1 MIVMGF
7 ISQPPLRR
15 RQSTATSTCGAHGA
29 VRRARPTLTLAG
41 PVAHHGQRPFAKG
54 GGRRMRRLIK
64 IYDTTL
70 RDGTQGEG
78 VSFSMEDKVRLATR
92 MDAIGIHY
100 IEGGWPGSNPKDL
113 RFFRRMQDVSLK
125 HARLA
130 AFSMTRR
137 AGGSTASDANMQA
150 ILDAGAPVATIVGKA
165 WDFHVTQA
173 LGTTLEENL
182 SMVHDTIAYLRPK
195 MDEVLFDAEHFFD
208 GFRANREYAL
218 ATLRAAERAGAHW
231 LVLCDTNGGTLPG
244 DLVEILRV
252 VKGAVTTPL
261 GIHVHNDAECAV
273 ANSLAAAAEGVGQ
286 IQGTINGFGERCGN
300 ANLVS
305 IIPSLVL
312 KMGIDCIPEAHLRE
326 LRDMS
331 RFVAELANRKP
342 WDAQPY
348 VGDSAFAHK
357 GGMHVSAVL
366 KHPETYEHIDPA
378 AVGNHRRVLVSELAG
393 KSNIVWKAR
402 EFGINIDQD
411 TPDSRRILDRLK
423 QLEDEGFQ
431 FEGAEASFELLMER
445 ALGRHRPYFELDAYR
460 VIVEEQSGDDE
471 PVAEATVRVKV
482 KGILEH
488 TAAAGNGPVNALDH
502 ALRKALEQFYPNLK
516 EMRLL
521 DYKVR
526 ILDESKG
533 TAAKTR
539 VLITSG
545 DMRETWGTVGVAD
558 NIIEASWLA
567 LVDSVEYKLRA
578 DSRQGQ
584 A

>member
-1 MIVMGF
+1 MPC
-7 ISQPPLRR
+7 Q
-15 RQSTATSTCGAHGA
+15 
-29 VRRARPTLTLAG
+29 ARPTTPRTINAIPTSTIPRIG
-41 PVAHHGQRPFAKG
+41 PP
-54 GGRRMRRLIK
+54 MRRSTSRLHQAPRARLDVFGPLPHDVGMRRAIK

-78 VSFSMEDKVRLATR
+78 VSFSMEDKVRLAAR
-92 MDAIGIHY
+92 FDAIGIHY

-113 RFFRRMQDVSLK
+113 RFFRRMHDVSLK
-125 HARLA
+125 HAKLC

-137 AGGSTASDANMQA
+137 AGVSAVGDA
-150 ILDAGAPVATIVGKA
+150 
-165 WDFHVTQA
+165 
-173 LGTTLEENL
+173 
-182 SMVHDTIAYLRPK
+182 
-195 MDEVLFDAEHFFD
+195 
-208 GFRANREYAL
+208 
-218 ATLRAAERAGAHW
+218 
-231 LVLCDTNGGTLPG
+231 NGGTLPH
-244 DLVEILRV
+244 DLVAILQV
-252 VKGAVTTPL
+252 VKREVPARL

-273 ANSLAAAAEGVGQ
+273 ANPLAAVSEGVEQ
-286 IQGTINGFGERCGN
+286 VQGTINGFGERCGN

-312 KMGIDCIPEAHLRE
+312 KMGVDCIPEAHLRE
-326 LRDMS
+326 LRDVS
-331 RFVAELANRKP
+331 RFVSELANRKP
-342 WDAQPY
+342 WTSQPY

-366 KHPETYEHIDPA
+366 KHPETYEHIDPQ
-378 AVGNHRRVLVSELAG
+378 AVGNHRRVLVSELSG
-393 KSNIVWKAR
+393 KSNVLWKAR
-402 EFGINIDQD
+402 EYGIDLDQA

-423 QLEDEGFQ
+423 ALEDEGFQ

-445 ALGRHRPYFELDAYR
+445 ALGRLRPYFELDAYR
-460 VIVEEQSGDDE
+460 VIVEEQNASGA
-471 PVAEATVRVKV
+471 PVAEATVRVRV

-502 ALRKALEQFYPNLK
+502 ALRKALEEFYPNLK

-526 ILDESKG
+526 ILHDSNA

-545 DMRETWGTVGVAD
+545 DAQETWGTVGVAD
-558 NIIEASWLA
+558 NIIEASWQA
-567 LVDSVEYKLRA
+567 LVDSVEYKLRR
-578 DSRQGQ
+578 DERSR

>member
-1 MIVMGF
+1 
-7 ISQPPLRR
+7 
-15 RQSTATSTCGAHGA
+15 
-29 VRRARPTLTLAG
+29 
-41 PVAHHGQRPFAKG
+41 
-54 GGRRMRRLIK
+54 MRRLIK

-78 VSFSMEDKVRLATR
+78 VAFSMEDKVRLTTR
-92 MDAIGIHY
+92 LDAVGVHY

-113 RFFRRMQDVSLK
+113 RFFRRMQDVTLK
-125 HARLA
+125 QAKLA

-137 AGGSTASDANMQA
+137 AGGSAETDPNMQA
-150 ILDAGAPVATIVGKA
+150 VVAAGTPVATIVGKS
-165 WDFHVTQA
+165 WDFHVTEA
-173 LGTTLEENL
+173 LGTTREENL
-182 SMVHDTIAYLRPK
+182 AMVGDTIAFLRPK
-195 MDEVLFDAEHFFD
+195 LEEVLFDAEHFFD

-218 ATLRAAERAGAHW
+218 ATLRAAEQSGAHW
-231 LVLCDTNGGTLPG
+231 LVLCDTNGGTLPA
-244 DLVEILRV
+244 DLVAILRQVKQV
-252 VKGAVTTPL
+252 VKTPL

-326 LRDMS
+326 LRDVS
-331 RFVAELANRKP
+331 RFVSELANRKP
-342 WDAQPY
+342 WDSQPY

-402 EFGINIDQD
+402 EFGIDIDQD

-460 VIVEEQSGDDE
+460 VIVEDQSGDGE
-471 PVAEATVRVKV
+471 PVAEATVRVRV
-482 KGILEH
+482 KGMLEH

-502 ALRKALEQFYPNLK
+502 ALRKALEEFYPNLK

-521 DYKVR
+521 DYKDR
-526 ILDESKG
+526 K
-533 TAAKTR
+533 
-539 VLITSG
+539 
-545 DMRETWGTVGVAD
+545 
-558 NIIEASWLA
+558 
-567 LVDSVEYKLRA
+567 SVV
-578 DSRQGQ
+578 
-584 A
+584 

>member
-1 MIVMGF
+1 
-7 ISQPPLRR
+7 
-15 RQSTATSTCGAHGA
+15 
-29 VRRARPTLTLAG
+29 
-41 PVAHHGQRPFAKG
+41 
-54 GGRRMRRLIK
+54 MRRLIK

-92 MDAIGIHY
+92 LDAVGIHY

-113 RFFRRMQDVSLK
+113 RFFARMQDVSLK
-125 HARLA
+125 HAKLT

-137 AGGSTASDANMQA
+137 AGGTAESDANMQA
-150 ILDAGAPVATIVGKA
+150 LIAAGAPVATIVGKA
-165 WDFHVTQA
+165 WDFHVSHA

-182 SMVHDTIAYLRPK
+182 AMVRDTIAFLRPK

-218 ATLRAAERAGAHW
+218 ATLRAAESAGAHW
-231 LVLCDTNGGTLPG
+231 LVLCDTNGGTLPA
-244 DLVEILRV
+244 DLVQILRV
-252 VKGAVTTPL
+252 VKATVKTPL

-273 ANSLAAAAEGVGQ
+273 ANSLAAVAEGVDQ
-286 IQGTINGFGERCGN
+286 VQGTINGYGERCGN

-312 KMGIDCIPEAHLRE
+312 KMGIDCIPDAHLRE
-326 LRDMS
+326 LRDVS
-331 RFVAELANRKP
+331 RFVSELANRKP

-366 KHPETYEHIDPA
+366 KHPETYEHIAPEL
-378 AVGNHRRVLVSELAG
+378 VGNHRRVLVSELAG

-402 EFGINIDQD
+402 EFGIDIDQD
-411 TPDSRRILDRLK
+411 TPDSRRILERLK

-445 ALGRHRPYFELDAYR
+445 ALGRHRPYFELEAYR
-460 VIVEEQSGDDE
+460 VIVEEQSGDGE

-502 ALRKALEQFYPNLK
+502 ALRKGLEQFYPNLK

-545 DMRETWGTVGVAD
+545 DTRETWGTVGVAD

-567 LVDSVEYKLRA
+567 LVDSLEYKLRA
-578 DSRQGQ
+578 DDRRGRR
-584 A
+584 

>member
-1 MIVMGF
+1 
-7 ISQPPLRR
+7 
-15 RQSTATSTCGAHGA
+15 
-29 VRRARPTLTLAG
+29 
-41 PVAHHGQRPFAKG
+41 
-54 GGRRMRRLIK
+54 
-64 IYDTTL
+64 
-70 RDGTQGEG
+70 
-78 VSFSMEDKVRLATR
+78 MEDKVRLATR
-92 MDAIGIHY
+92 LDALGVHY

-113 RFFRRMQDVSLK
+113 RFFRRMQDVTFK
-125 HARLA
+125 QAKLA

-137 AGGSTASDANMQA
+137 AGGRAEADPNMRA
-150 ILDAGAPVATIVGKA
+150 LVEAGAPVATIVGKS
-165 WDFHVTQA
+165 WDFHVTAA
-173 LGTTLEENL
+173 LETTCDENL
-182 SMVHDTIAYLRPK
+182 AMIEDTIAWLRPK

-208 GFRANREYAL
+208 GFRANRAYAL
-218 ATLRAAERAGAHW
+218 ATLKAAERAGAHW
-231 LVLCDTNGGTLPG
+231 LVLCDTNGGTLPAA
-244 DLVEILRV
+244 LVEILREV
-252 VKGAVTTPL
+252 RQAVSTPL

-273 ANSLAAAAEGVGQ
+273 ANSLAAVAEGVGQ
-286 IQGTINGFGERCGN
+286 VQGTMNGFGERCGN

-312 KMGIDCIPEAHLRE
+312 KLGFDCIPENNLRE
-326 LRDMS
+326 LRDVS
-331 RFVAELANRKP
+331 RFVSELANRQP

-366 KHPETYEHIDPA
+366 KHANTYEHVDPA
-378 AVGNHRRVLVSELAG
+378 AVGNHRRVLISELAG
-393 KSNIVWKAR
+393 KSNVLWKAR
-402 EFGINIDQD
+402 EYGIDLDQE
-411 TPDSRRILDRLK
+411 TPETRRILERLK

-460 VIVEEQSGDDE
+460 VIVEEESGDGE
-471 PVAEATVRVKV
+471 PVAEATVRVRV

-502 ALRKALEQFYPNLK
+502 ALRKALEEFYPNLR

-545 DMRETWGTVGVAD
+545 DSRETWGTVGVAD
-558 NIIEASWLA
+558 NIIEASWRA

-578 DSRQGQ
+578 DERRGGGS
-584 A
+584 

>member
-1 MIVMGF
+1 
-7 ISQPPLRR
+7 
-15 RQSTATSTCGAHGA
+15 
-29 VRRARPTLTLAG
+29 
-41 PVAHHGQRPFAKG
+41 
-54 GGRRMRRLIK
+54 MRRSIK

-78 VSFSMEDKVRLATR
+78 VSFSMEDKVRLASR
-92 MDAIGIHY
+92 LDALGIHY

-113 RFFRRMQDVSLK
+113 RFFARMQDVTLK
-125 HARLA
+125 HAKLA

-137 AGGSTASDANMQA
+137 VGGTAASDANMQA
-150 ILDAGAPVATIVGKA
+150 LITAGAPVATIVGKA
-165 WDFHVTQA
+165 WDFHVAQA

-182 SMVHDTIAYLRPK
+182 AMVRDTIAFLRPK

-208 GFRANREYAL
+208 GFRANRDYAL
-218 ATLRAAERAGAHW
+218 ATLRAAESAGAHW
-231 LVLCDTNGGTLPG
+231 LVLCDTNGGTLTA

-252 VKGAVTTPL
+252 VKAAVAAPL

-273 ANSLAAAAEGVGQ
+273 ANSLAAVAEGVTQ
-286 IQGTINGFGERCGN
+286 VQGTMNGFGERCGN

-305 IIPSLVL
+305 IIPSVVL

-326 LRDMS
+326 LRDVS
-331 RFVAELANRKP
+331 RFVSELANRKP

-366 KHPETYEHIDPA
+366 KHPETYEHINPER
-378 AVGNHRRVLVSELAG
+378 VGNHRRVLVSELAG
-393 KSNIVWKAR
+393 RSNIVWKAR
-402 EFGINIDQD
+402 EFGIDIDQD
-411 TPDSRRILDRLK
+411 TPDSRRILERLK

-445 ALGRHRPYFELDAYR
+445 AVGRHRPYFDLDAYR

-545 DMRETWGTVGVAD
+545 DTRETWGTVGVAD

-578 DSRQGQ
+578 DDRRGQ